1 MIDLQK
7 ARIAF
12 KKYIDNFDNQ
22 NDLGFDLKVIH
33 TMNVVQN
40 AKFISTKMNL
50 SEEDI
55 NLAIL
60 IAYLHDLGRFE
71 ELKTMSTFD
80 SVKNDHALFASK
92 ILFEG
97 GLIRDFIED
106 DSYDEII
113 RKAIENHNKL
123 AIETGLNEKELL
135 HAKIIRDADKIDNF
149 RVNVESSIESRFP
162 NKFKTI
168 EEFNNSKISDNVYN
182 SILNNECV
190 DIHDRVYPLDYW
202 LCVLAFVFDLS
213 FKETFR
219 IVKDNDYINV
229 LIDRFNYTN
238 EDVKDKMNE
247 IRNVINNY
255 IEKKLKGNNI

>member
-97 GLIRDFIED
+97 GLIRD
-106 DSYDEII
+106 
-113 RKAIENHNKL
+113 L
-123 AIETGLNEKELL
+123 
-135 HAKIIRDADKIDNF
+135 
-149 RVNVESSIESRFP
+149 
-162 NKFKTI
+162 
-168 EEFNNSKISDNVYN
+168 
-182 SILNNECV
+182 
-190 DIHDRVYPLDYW
+190 
-202 LCVLAFVFDLS
+202 
-213 FKETFR
+213 
-219 IVKDNDYINV
+219 
-229 LIDRFNYTN
+229 
-238 EDVKDKMNE
+238 
-247 IRNVINNY
+247 
-255 IEKKLKGNNI
+255 